1 MVAMFSGWWWL
12 GNGIAGNP
20 PVRPVSLSN
29 HWQFSFSSSFP
40 SSSYTCFSFL
50 LFLFDF
56 IANVPHHLKDGCSDL
71 LVTTRS
77 PPLRVGL
84 FTLQPAQ
91 PTFRTES
98 LDQLCYSF
106 ALCHLTSHHHQS
118 GFRADKKFGKYVEGR
133 LRNREERAKELG
145 RCGRRREGIA
155 IFLTFWA
162 PPVQRREERGN
173 ANSAILPPTF
183 PC

>member
-1 MVAMFSGWWWL
+1 MNL
-12 GNGIAGNP
+12 G
-20 PVRPVSLSN
+20 
-29 HWQFSFSSSFP
+29 QDD
-40 SSSYTCFSFL
+40 Y
-50 LFLFDF
+50 
-56 IANVPHHLKDGCSDL
+56 
-71 LVTTRS
+71 
-77 PPLRVGL
+77 LRK
-84 FTLQPAQ
+84 
-91 PTFRTES
+91 S
-98 LDQLCYSF
+98 LDHLCYSF